1 MVLFDNPSM
10 VSIGDTKDE
19 LHVEM
24 IDPSFFS
31 DSDTGQTPEATKI
44 IRKLSRMLDGK
55 AFSETIT
62 ASNAVL

>member
-1 MVLFDNPSM
+1 M
-10 VSIGDTKDE
+10 VSIGSTKDE

-31 DSDTGQTPEATKI
+31 DSDKGQTPETTKI
-44 IRKLSRMLDGK
+44 INKLPRMLDGK